1 MIKSALRAGMYC
13 IVAVA
18 LTGAPMAI
26 QAQAEQPN
34 AEKNEA
40 KDSRKSSGITPF
52 NAKLKS
58 VDTSARTIHFG
69 ETTLLIAPETKI
81 IKAGKP
87 ATLEDAVVG
96 EQVAGAYK
104 RGADGKLT
112 ATTVRFG
119 PKPDLAMD
127 SDGKKE

>member
-1 MIKSALRAGMYC
+1 
-13 IVAVA
+13 
-18 LTGAPMAI
+18 
-26 QAQAEQPN
+26 
-34 AEKNEA
+34 
-40 KDSRKSSGITPF
+40 
-52 NAKLKS
+52 
-58 VDTSARTIHFG
+58 
-69 ETTLLIAPETKI
+69 
-81 IKAGKP
+81 
-87 ATLEDAVVG
+87 VVG